1 MRAMAQPARRS
12 RALEEDSPSL
22 DPAAIERAYQRERAR
37 RRHRSRRKTEA
48 RRSNLRF
55 WVVLIGLVFL
65 TVFVALTVW
74 HEVEQ
79 IFGI

>member
-1 MRAMAQPARRS
+1 MAQPARRS

-22 DPAAIERAYQRERAR
+22 DPAAIERAYLRERAR

-55 WVVLIGLVFL
+55 WVVLIGLALL
-65 TVFVALTVW
+65 TVFLALTAW
-74 HEVEQ
+74 HEVQQ

>member
-1 MRAMAQPARRS
+1 V
-12 RALEEDSPSL
+12 EKDSPSP
-22 DPAAIERAYQRERAR
+22 DPAAIERAYLRERAR

-65 TVFVALTVW
+65 TVFLALTVW
-74 HEVEQ
+74 HEVQQ